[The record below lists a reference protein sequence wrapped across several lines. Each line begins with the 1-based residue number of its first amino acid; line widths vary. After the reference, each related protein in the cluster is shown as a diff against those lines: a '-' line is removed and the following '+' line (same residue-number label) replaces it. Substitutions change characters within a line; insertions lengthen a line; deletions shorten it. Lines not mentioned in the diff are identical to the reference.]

1 MKKIMNNEHASND
14 DTSIR
19 NEYDFL
25 GGIRGKHYHQ
35 MSNGYK
41 IIVHHPDG
49 TSTIQE
55 ITPEKGAVILA
66 PDVQKYFPDSESVN
80 ATLRTLIKLVPFKRK
95 PAIKELKEKRHNQL
109 PESPR
114 RRNRGIP
121 DHPYPDP
128 PPSKWEG
135 MRRFAP
141 PVGI

>member
-1 MKKIMNNEHASND
+1 MKKSMHNKLPPND

-19 NEYDFL
+19 NEYDFS
-25 GGIRGKHYHQ
+25 GGIRGKHYPQ

-80 ATLRTLIKLVPFKRK
+80 ATLRTLIKLVPYQAKTSNKRTQK
-95 PAIKELKEKRHNQL
+95 KNGTISYLKAEGVKTV
-109 PESPR
+109 
-114 RRNRGIP
+114 I
-121 DHPYPDP
+121 
-128 PPSKWEG
+128 SK
-135 MRRFAP
+135 
-141 PVGI
+141 

>member
-1 MKKIMNNEHASND
+1 MNNEHASND

-55 ITPEKGAVILA
+55 ITSEKGAVILA

-80 ATLRTLIKLVPFKRK
+80 KALRSLIELIPGKTAKRSASSRQKK
-95 PAIKELKEKRHNQL
+95 PSA
-109 PESPR
+109 
-114 RRNRGIP
+114 
-121 DHPYPDP
+121 
-128 PPSKWEG
+128 
-135 MRRFAP
+135 RF
-141 PVGI
+141 